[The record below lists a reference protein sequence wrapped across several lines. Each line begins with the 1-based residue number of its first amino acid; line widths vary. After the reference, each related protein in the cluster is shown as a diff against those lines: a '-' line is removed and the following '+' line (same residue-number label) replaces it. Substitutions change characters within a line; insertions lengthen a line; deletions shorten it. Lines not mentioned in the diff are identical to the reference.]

1 MRGLNNP
8 DILIVL
14 DIVKEA
20 IMAKYVYPAV
30 FTREEKGYSVIFS
43 DLEGCYTCG
52 DTLEEAIEMAEDVLA
67 FTLYSYETDKRDIP
81 EPSES
86 FELKDNDFINYIRC
100 DTEEYHR
107 MNNNKAVKKTLS
119 IPEWLNEK
127 AVAAGLNFSQVLQEA
142 LKEKLNIA

>member
-1 MRGLNNP
+1 
-8 DILIVL
+8 
-14 DIVKEA
+14 
-20 IMAKYVYPAV
+20 MAKYVYPAV